1 MGKVV
6 GYIRVSTKEQKLD
19 RQREEM
25 IKLGIPEKY
34 IYEDKESGQDFDRV
48 GYLYMKKALEPGDT
62 IVIKELD
69 RIGRNQQELKNEW
82 EYFRNN
88 DINVRVLNMPA
99 LNIDYNDE
107 SLKPILKMV
116 NNIIF
121 EIMSWKAE
129 DERKTIRARQAEGI
143 AIAKKNNVKF
153 GRPKV
158 EVTDV
163 FMSEYKKWKNGE
175 QTAADTMRH
184 SNIKKTTFY
193 KLVKEIEKNT

>member
-1 MGKVV
+1 M
-6 GYIRVSTKEQKLD
+6 
-19 RQREEM
+19 
-25 IKLGIPEKY
+25 
-34 IYEDKESGQDFDRV
+34 
-48 GYLYMKKALEPGDT
+48 YMKKALEPGDT

-69 RIGRNQQELKNEW
+69 RIGRNQKELKDEW

-107 SLKPILKMV
+107 NIQPIVKMI

-129 DERKTIRARQAEGI
+129 DERKTIRTRQAEGI

-153 GRPKV
+153 GRPKIDIPDNFLN
-158 EVTDV
+158 EVRRWRNKEITAV
-163 FMSEYKKWKNGE
+163 QAMKNCGL
-175 QTAADTMRH
+175 
-184 SNIKKTTFY
+184 KKTTFY
-193 KLVKEIEKNT
+193 KLEKSFR